1 MSTDTDKRRG
11 GKRAAA
17 DRWAVGRDALRA
29 ADLRMAAL
37 VDGEPELDPDGL
49 LGGLPRDLWG
59 ALVLQVIGQQ
69 LSLAAAR
76 AILPRLE
83 G

>member
-1 MSTDTDKRRG
+1 
-11 GKRAAA
+11 
-17 DRWAVGRDALRA
+17 
-29 ADLRMAAL
+29 MAAL